1 MQTTMT
7 QRFRIMVFIVLLSFS
22 VAVGQTHWSRVPT
35 PGPSRVTCLRQSGGV
50 ILAGTLGGVYRSL
63 DSGRTW
69 TESEFGFANVL
80 DLATYSSGLC
90 AAATKIGIVVST
102 DRGVHWSRSTLSVR
116 TYAVAIDERGT
127 IYAGSGGWEEL
138 PTVHVSTDQ
147 GATWSRNVVDWDEPD
162 ARVCELLVADSGIV
176 IAGFEQLWVT
186 GQNRLYR
193 STNNGRNWSVGRYSG
208 DQFTSYFRGLA
219 RGIGGRLYAGSTIG
233 GLFHS
238 ADLGRTWVQVNIPQH
253 RGMVSA
259 IAAAADGSVFACS
272 DVIHLFPDT
281 SLTNPSVLDSI
292 GLTSLLLLSPD
303 IALGGNEQGAY
314 RSTNGGRGWLPA
326 MDGIAAQVAS
336 WLVVDA
342 EDRLWFDG
350 NVSTDHGRSWRT
362 LVHPDSVDDMYADP
376 DGFLYAYRWNRGR
389 HELRRS
395 TDGFAWELL
404 PSQRVFDYAWD
415 MKRFGEWL
423 LCHGYYGMVG
433 SRDHGATWD
442 SLYGGA
448 VYDVTADANGVL
460 YITNAYDGVLRSED
474 NGASW
479 TTVSTG
485 LPRVPEGYVLA
496 HALGMDT
503 DGTLY
508 CSIPGN
514 QGDFM
519 LEEFGLYRSRDQGA
533 SWQQVLADTANVL
546 EIITI
551 NSGTLLLKT
560 YGHGV
565 LVSREGG
572 DRWEAVN
579 DGLTNPQLHALCID
593 RAGYLYAGSYGSGI
607 FRTDASFTPCART
620 LRLSGATGLE
630 GGYGDFIQVPLRIDP
645 LLDAHDDF
653 SLSCTI
659 EFDHEQLSFET
670 VLPGAGDALQMQAEL
685 VAPGRIRLLLDGVP
699 RAIAD
704 TIVVLQFQV
713 REVPESAQETT
724 ISFDSL
730 EIATQ
735 CVTSGISE
743 DIHIRLRRPESWQLV
758 AWPNPASGVLSL
770 RIDAP
775 RSQDISIDLFDLL
788 GRSLTTVHA
797 GPIAQGRHERTINL
811 TQYPSGHYWL
821 RLRAPGVHLIER
833 LVLKQ

>member
-1 MQTTMT
+1 MKV
-7 QRFRIMVFIVLLSFS
+7 RIVSLVFSVLL
-22 VAVGQTHWSRVPT
+22 VTGIAVGQTRWSRIPT
-35 PGPSRVTCLRQSGGV
+35 PGPSPVTCLRQSGEV

-69 TESEFGFANVL
+69 SESDFGFANVL
-80 DLATYSSGLC
+80 DLAADSSGLC
-90 AAATKIGIVVST
+90 AAATKFGVVVST
-102 DRGVHWSRSTLSVR
+102 DHGVHWSRSTLSVR
-116 TYAVAIDERGT
+116 TYAVAIDGRGT

-138 PTVHVSTDQ
+138 PTVHTSTDR
-147 GATWSRNVVDWDEPD
+147 GVTWSRNVVDWDLPD
-162 ARVCELLVADSGIV
+162 SRVCELLIADSGVV
-176 IAGFEQLWVT
+176 IAGYEPLWVT

-193 STNNGRNWSVGRYSG
+193 STNNGRNWTVGRYSG
-208 DQFTSYFRGLA
+208 DRFTDYLHGLA
-219 RGIGGRLYAGSTIG
+219 RGIGGRLYAGSTNG

-281 SLTNPSVLDSI
+281 SLTNPVALDSI
-292 GLTSLLLLSPD
+292 GFTSLLLLTPG

-314 RSTNGGRGWLPA
+314 RSTNAGRGWLPA
-326 MDGIAAQVAS
+326 MDGLAAQVAS
-336 WLVVDA
+336 WLIVDA

-376 DGFLYAYRWNRGR
+376 DGFLYAYRRNRGR
-389 HELRRS
+389 AQLRRS
-395 TDGFAWELL
+395 TDGLAWELL
-404 PSQRVFDYAWD
+404 PSQRVFDNIWG

-423 LCHGYYGMVG
+423 LCHGQYGMVG

-442 SLYGGA
+442 SIYGG
-448 VYDVTADANGVL
+448 VVHDVTADADGVL
-460 YITNAYDGVLRSED
+460 YVTSYSGVLRSED
-474 NGASW
+474 HGVHW
-479 TTVSTG
+479 TPVNTG
-485 LPRVPEGYVLA
+485 LPRVPEGYILA
-496 HALGMDT
+496 HALGIDA

-519 LEEFGLYRSRDQGA
+519 LEEFGLYRSRDHGT
-533 SWQQVLADTANVL
+533 SWQQVLADSANIL

-551 NSGTLLLKT
+551 NPGTLLLKT

-572 DRWEAVN
+572 DRWEAIN

-607 FRTDASFTPCART
+607 FRTEGSFITCART
-620 LRLSGATGLE
+620 LLLNSVTGLE
-630 GGYGDFIQVPLRIDP
+630 GGYGDFIHVPLRVDP
-645 LLDAHDDF
+645 ILDAHDDL

-659 EFDHEQLSFET
+659 TFDEERLSFEAAEKRGSN
-670 VLPGAGDALQMQAEL
+670 PLQLQAEL
-685 VAPGRIRLLLDGVP
+685 IGPGRVRLQLDGVP
-699 RAIAD
+699 RAVTD
-704 TIVVLQFQV
+704 TLAVLRFRV
-713 REVPESAQETT
+713 REVTESAHETI

-730 EIATQ
+730 ELGTQ
-735 CVTSGISE
+735 CVTSTIAE
-743 DIHIRLRRPESWQLV
+743 DIHIQLHRPENWQLV
-758 AWPNPASGVLSL
+758 AWPNPASGSL
-770 RIDAP
+770 TFRIEAP
-775 RSQDISIDLFDLL
+775 KSETISIDLIDLL

-797 GPIAQGRHERTINL
+797 GPLAQGSHERTLDL

-821 RLRAPGVHLIER
+821 RLRAPGVHLIQR
-833 LVLKQ
+833 LVLSQ